1 MQERSISHSLPNK
14 SDTMGKATTPPK
26 ANQCTKVRIYKMI
39 ESYPKGTIINSR
51 MVYEQFPLRRG
62 SPGIFEVTHIIMG
75 HPNCKE
81 IGKKNG
87 RLEWEII

>member
-1 MQERSISHSLPNK
+1 MPERYTSCSQSKP

-81 IGKKNG
+81 LGKKNG